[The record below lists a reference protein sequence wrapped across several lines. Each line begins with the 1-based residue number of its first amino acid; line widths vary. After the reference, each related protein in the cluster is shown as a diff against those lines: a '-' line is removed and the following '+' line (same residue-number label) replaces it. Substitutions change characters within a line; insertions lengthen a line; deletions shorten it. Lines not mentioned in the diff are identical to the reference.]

1 MVALTGVAL
10 EAAVVGGLDAA
21 VVGLEVAEAGRGFGG
36 PARGLQ
42 VKKKKKPHSEMAY

>member
-1 MVALTGVAL
+1 MVALTVVVL

-21 VVGLEVAEAGRGFGG
+21 VVGLDVAEAGRDFGG

-42 VKKKKKPHSEMAY
+42 EKKQTQ